1 MGPGQ
6 GQLGCPHLLRG
17 LLHVLVHPAALQGGH
32 TGAALLKDLVICQ
45 DLEERVHLFG
55 AAGQLQHPPLAS
67 LRSESHSGP
76 PHGLLDALTRL
87 FDLKD

>member
-45 DLEERVHLFG
+45 DLEERVTFSGRPVSSSTMLSG
-55 AAGQLQHPPLAS
+55 E
-67 LRSESHSGP
+67 RSMIF
-76 PHGLLDALTRL
+76 AL
-87 FDLKD
+87 